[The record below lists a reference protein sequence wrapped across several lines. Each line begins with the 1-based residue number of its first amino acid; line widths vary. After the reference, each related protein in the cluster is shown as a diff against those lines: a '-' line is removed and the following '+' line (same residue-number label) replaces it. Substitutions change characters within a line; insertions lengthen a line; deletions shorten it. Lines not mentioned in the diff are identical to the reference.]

1 MIMIKKYLKIE
12 FNSYHQL
19 PVHKAIETPSMIKVV
34 RAVFQ
39 ENGKFY
45 PQLFVDEYLYKLKT

>member
-34 RAVFQ
+34 RAVF
-39 ENGKFY
+39 
-45 PQLFVDEYLYKLKT
+45 